1 MSSEPEIS
9 LSKFIIVIMSK
20 RKAPLSLSE
29 VLLELGFDENGN
41 SINDNNESTSFSLS
55 NYLFTENE
63 IYNGE
68 VHELLDS
75 NTVEDEDYMI
85 IQDEVREEEVLID
98 FIVKNDFNS
107 VIPVVDVKEEVEELD
122 SKVEDDKNY
131 DNHNDEVKESLLEIV
146 QTIEK
151 KKK

>member
-1 MSSEPEIS
+1 
-9 LSKFIIVIMSK
+9 MSK

-75 NTVEDEDYMI
+75 NTIEDEDYMI

-107 VIPVVDVKEEVEELD
+107 LIPVVDVKEEVEELD